1 MVVELLLNYFPLTS
15 VFGLENLNQFADL
28 TKTGSAVENDMFQL
42 TRCDNGDAKP
52 MKVI

>member
-1 MVVELLLNYFPLTS
+1 LNYFPLTS

-28 TKTGSAVENDMFQL
+28 TKTGSVEDDVFQL
-42 TRCDNGDAKP
+42 ARGDSGDAKP